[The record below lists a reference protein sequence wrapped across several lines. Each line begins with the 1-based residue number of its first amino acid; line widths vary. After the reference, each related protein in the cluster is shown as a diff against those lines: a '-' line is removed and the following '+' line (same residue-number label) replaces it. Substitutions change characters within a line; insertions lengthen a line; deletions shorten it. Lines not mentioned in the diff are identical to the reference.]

1 MRVQVDST
9 ETPNASVM
17 RLENSPEMSSCRAG
31 GTSSFLNEDTVGS
44 DNSSATQGSS
54 TVMVAGKKRAPT
66 KQCASASV
74 SGSEAMRIAH
84 ANGRSM
90 RNMEYLLRLART
102 CAGDRRREPPHA
114 SCRDRRCSRSFTGRA
129 EATCDR
135 RVADRPWHQA
145 GICDDDRG

>member
-54 TVMVAGKKRAPT
+54 TVMVAGKKRAPR
-66 KQCASASV
+66 KKCASASV
-74 SGSEAMRIAH
+74 RGSEVRRIAY
-84 ANGRSM
+84 AYGRRKRKEETM
-90 RNMEYLLRLART
+90 LR
-102 CAGDRRREPPHA
+102 
-114 SCRDRRCSRSFTGRA
+114 
-129 EATCDR
+129 
-135 RVADRPWHQA
+135 
-145 GICDDDRG
+145 RGWT